1 MFESVKASMYESLRP
16 VLPLP
21 MWQKLLFLLATFAL
35 IGATY
40 FYMGWMPLQQ
50 EMTRQQ
56 SQLKMQKIILAKN
69 QRLAHD
75 LPRKQR
81 EYARLEKQ
89 LKVALNMLPKKS
101 QIPDLLENV
110 SWAGKDSGLEFKTF
124 KPGRDVNKQIY
135 AEVPVT
141 FKIAGSFRQ
150 LLTFLK
156 RVGEMPRIVDVKNM
170 TLKQDKSG
178 DKLSVSG
185 QAVTYRFVE
194 VAAGKAHKGR
204 RQTGRRK

>member
-1 MFESVKASMYESLRP
+1 MFESMKSSLYESLRP
-16 VLPLP
+16 MLPLP
-21 MWQKLLFLLATFAL
+21 LWQKLLFLLVTFAL

-40 FYMGWMPLQQ
+40 FYLGWMPLQN
-50 EMTRQQ
+50 EMTQQQ
-56 SQLKMQKIILAKN
+56 SQLQLQRIILLKN

-75 LPRKQR
+75 LPRKQK
-81 EYARLEKQ
+81 EYANLEKQ

-110 SWAGKDSGLEFKTF
+110 SWAGKDSGLVFKTF

-135 AEVPVT
+135 AEVPVS
-141 FKIAGSFRQ
+141 FKISGSFRQ

-156 RVGEMPRIVDVKNM
+156 RVGEMPRIVDVKHM
-170 TLKQDKSG
+170 VLIQGQSG
-178 DKLSVSG
+178 EGLSVTG

-194 VAAGKAHKGR
+194 ETAAKAQKGR
-204 RQTGRRK
+204 RK